1 MKLSDFVIREA
12 VIPDL
17 SARSKE
23 GVIREMVES
32 LRIAGHVG
40 NGEEERVIK
49 AIMKREEQGT
59 TGIGRGVAVP
69 HTKHAG
75 TARLIGNVALS
86 RTGIDFCSLDGE
98 PVHVLFLLVHRPT
111 SRVIICAPWKRFRDT
126 CAMTP
131 SVASCGNRRR
141 GNRSWMCS
149 TKRTKTNWVPRW
161 RWLRNWYDAS
171 SG

>member
-17 SARSKE
+17 SARTKE
-23 GVIREMVES
+23 EVIREMVES
-32 LRIAGHVG
+32 LRTTGHVG

-75 TARLIGNVALS
+75 TTRLIGSVALS

-98 PVHVLFLLVHRPT
+98 PVHVLFLLVSPSDRPGDHLRALET
-111 SRVIICAPWKRFRDT
+111 ISRH
-126 CAMTP
+126 
-131 SVASCGNRRR
+131 
-141 GNRSWMCS
+141 
-149 TKRTKTNWVPRW
+149 
-161 RWLRNWYDAS
+161 LRNDTFCRFLRQSTTREQILDVLDDADQNQLGS
-171 SG
+171 